1 MSHFLL
7 VLFFL
12 IHVEVFLLL
21 EVSLEL
27 SDTFA
32 ASEQLENG
40 RQDPIRQTN

>member
-21 EVSLEL
+21 EGSLKL
-27 SDTFA
+27 SDTFS